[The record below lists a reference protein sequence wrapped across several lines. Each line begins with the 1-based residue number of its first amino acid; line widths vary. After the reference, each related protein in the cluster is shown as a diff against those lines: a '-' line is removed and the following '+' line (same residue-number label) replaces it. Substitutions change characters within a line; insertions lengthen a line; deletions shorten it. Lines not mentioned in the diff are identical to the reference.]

1 MIYSIQIHDAKQA
14 AIPWWEDVGALN
26 IDPAIEF
33 KPGLNILWGPNG
45 SGKSTVLS
53 LMGRLF
59 HCQQGYTP
67 VVTDTSI
74 RTLWEGVS
82 PSDPMPMGVEPLHNG
97 QPVCH
102 FDPSHQ
108 VGLFGGSFD
117 FDFIELGVN
126 NCQARESSGQQTLR
140 KMGSIFK
147 VLVDKDV
154 PNIYWKVQKSGRW
167 EAAAV
172 EIDAFLNQTHGDPED
187 APTVLLDEP
196 DRSMDI
202 PLQAAL
208 WGKLQMFAKDFQII
222 VATHSV
228 FALNIEGAHYVP
240 LGAEGYMPWCRAQL
254 RIATDPRV
262 KDYIKEGVEF
272 EREDKGGHTLH
283 HIFRKKDGLKLGAAS
298 KIQDQWVAWTESG
311 LFISG
316 EVTRKEVAKKALLLS
331 FAEPLPG

>member
-82 PSDPMPMGVEPLHNG
+82 PSDPMPMGVE
-97 QPVCH
+97 
-102 FDPSHQ
+102 
-108 VGLFGGSFD
+108 
-117 FDFIELGVN
+117 
-126 NCQARESSGQQTLR
+126 
-140 KMGSIFK
+140 
-147 VLVDKDV
+147 
-154 PNIYWKVQKSGRW
+154 
-167 EAAAV
+167 
-172 EIDAFLNQTHGDPED
+172 
-187 APTVLLDEP
+187 
-196 DRSMDI
+196 
-202 PLQAAL
+202 
-208 WGKLQMFAKDFQII
+208 
-222 VATHSV
+222 
-228 FALNIEGAHYVP
+228 
-240 LGAEGYMPWCRAQL
+240 
-254 RIATDPRV
+254 
-262 KDYIKEGVEF
+262 
-272 EREDKGGHTLH
+272 LH